1 MDDELIR
8 GYGRWRAAEEAG
20 RDEDADTAFKAVFA
34 ATPVHEP
41 PASFAARTMDAVT
54 IASGR
59 QALRQRRTIAGLAA
73 AAAATALVTLYLT
86 AGLIGSAISTLV
98 LGGLDLLVGVVVA
111 AASASDGGVSVWA
124 VLANLGRA
132 SAALITDPKTTLALV
147 AIQGIAIAALFAL
160 QRLLG
165 TDGESFQ

>member
-8 GYGRWRAAEEAG
+8 RYGRWREAEEAD
-20 RDEDADTAFKAVFA
+20 REEDADAAFKTVFA
-34 ATPVHEP
+34 AVSVRRPSAAFT
-41 PASFAARTMDAVT
+41 ARTMEAVAL
-54 IASGR
+54 ASGR
-59 QALRQRRTIAGLAA
+59 QALQKRRTIAGLAA
-73 AAAATALVTLYLT
+73 AAAGTALVTLYLT
-86 AGLIGSAISTLV
+86 AGLIGSTISALV
-98 LGGLDLLVGVVVA
+98 LGGLDLLVSLVVA

-132 SAALITDPKTTLALV
+132 AAALITDPKTTLALV
-147 AIQGIAIAALFAL
+147 AIQGVALAALFAL